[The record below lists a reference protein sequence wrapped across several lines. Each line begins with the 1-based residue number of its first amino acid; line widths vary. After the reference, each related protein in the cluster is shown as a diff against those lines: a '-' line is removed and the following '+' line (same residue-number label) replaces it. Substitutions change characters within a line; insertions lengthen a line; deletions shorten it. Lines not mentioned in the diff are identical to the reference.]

1 MKQRVLGLVTAVLL
15 SLTAAACAANSRTQ
29 SGRADTAAAE
39 DTEAAAAKE
48 TDTSAAEET
57 GTSAVEETDTAA
69 AEDAGTSAAEETDT
83 TAAEDTEPSAQE
95 TAERVF
101 TDSVGREVTLPGNI
115 DRIAVSGPLAQ
126 MVLFSLA
133 PDELV
138 GIATEWDKTA
148 AEYLD
153 TEYYNLPVLGQLY
166 GGKGELNLEEL
177 LKADPQVVIDVGE
190 PKGSIAEDLDALQ
203 EQTGIPFVHVTMTL
217 SDMPEAYEMLGE
229 LLGLQEEAAERA
241 AYCKTV
247 YEEISGK
254 APSLEKKSLLLL
266 TGEEGLNVIAK
277 GSYHAEVID
286 LLADNRAVLED
297 PSSKGTGNEV
307 DFEQI
312 LNWNPEVILFTPDS
326 AYDKIAMLPE
336 WQELDAVRN
345 GTYYEIPFGP
355 HNWMGFYPSVQR
367 CLGMQWMLT
376 LLNPEEADFDLYE
389 RVAEYYRLFYH
400 CELTR
405 EQYDALLAD
414 SLLKDAQ

>member
-1 MKQRVLGLVTAVLL
+1 MKKKCVSAILAAVMVMTL
-15 SLTAAACAANSRTQ
+15 AACAADSGTQ
-29 SGRADTAAAE
+29 GSTAATTQEAQQAASEADTAQEAQQAASAETDAAPEEDTGTAAAE
-39 DTEAAAAKE
+39 
-48 TDTSAAEET
+48 T
-57 GTSAVEETDTAA
+57 G
-69 AEDAGTSAAEETDT
+69 
-83 TAAEDTEPSAQE
+83 
-95 TAERVF
+95 ERVF
-101 TDSVGREVTLPGNI
+101 TDSVGREVTLPEKI
-115 DRIAVSGPLAQ
+115 ERIAVSGPLAQ

-133 PDELV
+133 PDQMV

-166 GGKGELNLEEL
+166 GGKGGELNLEEL

-190 PKGSIAEDLDALQ
+190 PKGSIVEDLDALQ

-254 APSLEKKSLLLL
+254 AASLEKKSLLLL

-286 LLADNRAVLED
+286 LLADNLAVLED

-376 LLNPEEADFDLYE
+376 LLYPEEADFDLHE

-405 EQYDALLAD
+405 EQYDALVAD